1 MAKDTYNEL
10 DFESLLQEI
19 GQNSKKIE
27 KGNYEF
33 SELTM
38 QDQRKILNMG
48 FNPIEIPVRLS
59 NMYNEYIKNAVTIK
73 DEVVNVSR
81 VVGVDIKPFLIV
93 ELRNVTL
100 GDKYIESDTKTK
112 TKYTIRE
119 VLPQDFERTI
129 EPITIKFNDFTIYLE
144 VPTLDKD
151 TALNTQLLTELSKFK
166 PNSIKDED
174 YGKIADIYQM
184 YEIMKYITEIEF
196 KGSVFDFSRTAVNK
210 KMKIINSL
218 PQRIVVEINDY
229 IETVKQNENLALT
242 MVNDETMEESKIS
255 IDALFYAKFARD
267 KN

>member
-1 MAKDTYNEL
+1 MAKETHNQL
-10 DFESLLQEI
+10 DFQSLLQEI
-19 GQNSKKIE
+19 GENSSKIE

-33 SELTM
+33 TELTM

-59 NMYNEYIKNAVTIK
+59 NMYNDYIKSAITVK
-73 DEVVNVSR
+73 DEIVNVSR

-100 GDKYIESDTKTK
+100 GNKYVDTEAKKT
-112 TKYTIRE
+112 YTIRE
-119 VLPQDFERTI
+119 VLPEDFNRVI
-129 EPITIKFNDFTIYLE
+129 EPMTIKFNDFIIYLE

-151 TALNTQLLTELSKFK
+151 TALNTQLLTELGKFK
-166 PNSIKDED
+166 PNSIHDED

-196 KGSVFDFSRTAVNK
+196 KGKVFDFAKTAVNK

-218 PQRIVVEINDY
+218 PQRVVADINEY
-229 IETVKQNENLALT
+229 IESVKENENLALT

-255 IDALFYAKFARD
+255 IDALFYSKFARD
-267 KN
+267 KK